1 MSTASAKLLL
11 IAVFIARGTSFLFSK
26 ALLQTMSPMGIL
38 AVRFLLAFVIL
49 ALLFFGKMKACSR
62 DSLRGGVLLGVL
74 YTLCMVFEMYG
85 LQLVDTG
92 VAALIEN
99 MAIVLVPVYAAILT
113 GTMPKRKTM
122 VCAALAIVGVGFL
135 SISQH
140 GGTGSGFG
148 ILLTVL
154 AAMTY
159 AGCIIVTEKVSK
171 RADPVAIGI
180 VQLGT
185 MGILSLVLSLITGTF
200 SIPQSGGQWAMLL
213 ILVLLCS
220 CFGFAFQP
228 VGQKYVPAET
238 AAVFTVVNPLT
249 ASVLGVTV
257 AREEI
262 NAAKLLGF
270 LLILLAL
277 FLYNTRTE
285 LRLQKY
291 SGHPNEGKLK

>member
-38 AVRFLLAFVIL
+38 AVRFSLAFVIL

-113 GTMPKRKTM
+113 GTMPKTKTM
-122 VCAALAIVGVGFL
+122 VCAALAIVGVVFL

-200 SIPQSGGQWAMLL
+200 STPQTGGQWAMLM

-249 ASVLGVTV
+249 ASVLGVTI

-285 LRLQKY
+285 FRLQKH
-291 SGHPNEGKLK
+291 SGHPNT

>member
-1 MSTASAKLLL
+1 
-11 IAVFIARGTSFLFSK
+11 
-26 ALLQTMSPMGIL
+26 
-38 AVRFLLAFVIL
+38 
-49 ALLFFGKMKACSR
+49 
-62 DSLRGGVLLGVL
+62 
-74 YTLCMVFEMYG
+74 
-85 LQLVDTG
+85 
-92 VAALIEN
+92 
-99 MAIVLVPVYAAILT
+99 
-113 GTMPKRKTM
+113 
-122 VCAALAIVGVGFL
+122 
-135 SISQH
+135 
-140 GGTGSGFG
+140 
-148 ILLTVL
+148 
-154 AAMTY
+154 
-159 AGCIIVTEKVSK
+159 
-171 RADPVAIGI
+171 
-180 VQLGT
+180 
-185 MGILSLVLSLITGTF
+185 
-200 SIPQSGGQWAMLL
+200 MLM

-249 ASVLGVTV
+249 ASVLGVTI